1 MAEYLEGNI
10 DVIIPTYN
18 RRHTLGRAI
27 DSVLIQS
34 LKPAEI
40 IIVDDGSTDG
50 TQELI
55 SINYPDITYI
65 KSENKGVSAARN
77 LGIKHGQSDWLAFL
91 DSDDE
96 WLPNKLEKQSAAI
109 SNQKEYKVV
118 HCDEIWF
125 RNGSRVNSK
134 IKHQKYGGS
143 IFEKCLPLC
152 VVSPSAVIIH
162 RVLFRE
168 LGLFD
173 ENLPACE
180 DYDLWLRIC
189 AIYPVLYVEAPL
201 LIKYGGHEDQLSR
214 KHWGM
219 DRFRVEALRKILRSG
234 ILNESQELAATETLI
249 QKCNILIGGA
259 KKRGNQELMLVCRSL
274 VEEFQ

>member
-34 LKPAEI
+34 LKPTEI

-77 LGIKHGQSDWLAFL
+77 LGIKHSQSDWLAFL

-125 RNGSRVNSK
+125 RNGNRVNSK

-162 RVLFRE
+162 RVLFKE

-189 AIYPVLYVEAPL
+189 ALYPVLYLDAPL

-274 VEEFQ
+274 IEEFQ

>member
-1 MAEYLEGNI
+1 MKNNI

-18 RRHTLGRAI
+18 RRLTLRRAI
-27 DSVLIQS
+27 DSVLTQS

-50 TQELI
+50 TQEFI

-65 KSENKGVSAARN
+65 KSRNMGVSAARN
-77 LGIKHGQSDWLAFL
+77 LGIRHSQSDWLAFL

-96 WLPNKLEKQSAAI
+96 WLPKKLEKQSAAI
-109 SNQKEYKVV
+109 SNQNEFKLV

-125 RNGSRVNSK
+125 RNGTRVNSK
-134 IKHQKYGGS
+134 VKHQKFGGN
-143 IFEKCLPLC
+143 IFEKCLALC
-152 VVSPSAVIIH
+152 VISPSAAIIH
-162 RVLFRE
+162 RALFNE
-168 LGLFD
+168 LGLFN

-189 AIYPVLYVEAPL
+189 ALYPVLYVDVPL
-201 LIKYGGHEDQLSR
+201 LIKHGGHEDQLSR

-219 DRFRVEALRKILRSG
+219 DRFRVEALRKILQSEV
-234 ILNESQELAATETLI
+234 LNESQELAAIETLI
-249 QKCNILIGGA
+249 QKCNILISGA
-259 KKRGNQELMLVCRSL
+259 GKRGNQELILSCQSL
-274 VEEFQ
+274 IEEFQ

>member
-77 LGIKHGQSDWLAFL
+77 LGIKHSQSDWLAFL

-125 RNGSRVNSK
+125 RNGCRVNSK

-162 RVLFRE
+162 RVLFKE

-189 AIYPVLYVEAPL
+189 ALYPVLYLDAPL

-274 VEEFQ
+274 IEEFQ

>member
-77 LGIKHGQSDWLAFL
+77 LGIKHSQSDWLAFL

-125 RNGSRVNSK
+125 RNGNRVNSK

-162 RVLFRE
+162 RVLFKE

-189 AIYPVLYVEAPL
+189 ALYPVLYLDAPL

-274 VEEFQ
+274 IEEFQ